1 MFLIM
6 KMSFRWR
13 KWPSKNIEKG
23 YCQVIR
29 EGKFGA
35 MKIGK
40 DCRVPKSVVD
50 SFFNEAVTA
59 PYPSEDYGFG
69 IWADRVDISEDS
81 LEYVNKIREQSD
93 KKDLP
98 DIITE
103 VEGSL

>member
-1 MFLIM
+1 
-6 KMSFRWR
+6 
-13 KWPSKNIEKG
+13 
-23 YCQVIR
+23 
-29 EGKFGA
+29 

-103 VEGSL
+103 VDGSL